1 MAQQKSQEQVDLGVF
16 AKAPSRGLGAGEI
29 VALGLS
35 ALWLLACGIFFV
47 VLGGGGPTGASDAL
61 RFVMIVV
68 AVALPVAVIWL
79 AASAAR
85 SARVMREE
93 STRLQGALN
102 AMRHSFVEAQ
112 HAQALGGR
120 PADLTRR
127 LEEIADKQRQT
138 QDALATFVSARPRM
152 EPRLAPPPQMK
163 TVNPAHEREED
174 ESGQSQLPLG
184 TEVEDR
190 VPTVSPND
198 LIRAVNFPENAEDEA
213 GFAALRRALA
223 YRKIASLIQAAQDV
237 LTLLSQ
243 DGIYMDDLRPDQA
256 RPDVWRRF
264 AQGARG
270 REVAALGGIRDRSS
284 LALSAGRMRQDPIF
298 RDAAHHFLRRFD
310 EMIAAVEPG
319 MSDEELSRFG
329 ATRTARAFMLLGRVT
344 HTFD

>member
-1 MAQQKSQEQVDLGVF
+1 MAQEKSQEQVDLGVF

-35 ALWLLACGIFFV
+35 VLWLLACGVFFV
-47 VLGGGGPTGASDAL
+47 VLGGGGSTGASDAL

-112 HAQALGGR
+112 HAQALGAR

-152 EPRLAPPPQMK
+152 EPRLAPPPPMK
-163 TVNPAHEREED
+163 TVNPKIETED
-174 ESGQSQLPLG
+174 ETGQSQLPLG
-184 TEVEDR
+184 TEAQDR
-190 VPTVSPND
+190 VPMVSPND
-198 LIRAVNFPENAEDEA
+198 LIRAVNFPESAEDEE

-223 YRKIASLIQAAQDV
+223 DRKIASLIQAAQDV

-256 RPDVWRRF
+256 RPDIWRSF
-264 AQGARG
+264 AHGARG

-319 MSDEELSRFG
+319 MSDEELSRFA

>member
-1 MAQQKSQEQVDLGVF
+1 MAQDKSHGDVDFGVF
-16 AKAPSRGLGAGEI
+16 SQKRSRGLGAGEI
-29 VALGLS
+29 VALILS
-35 ALWLLACGIFFV
+35 VTWLAACVVFFA
-47 VLGGGGPTGASDAL
+47 VLGGGGSTGATDAL

-85 SARVMREE
+85 SARVMRDE
-93 STRLQGALN
+93 STRLQAALN
-102 AMRHSFVEAQ
+102 AMRQSFVEAQ
-112 HAQALGGR
+112 HAHALGSR

-163 TVNPAHEREED
+163 TVNPASGED
-174 ESGQSQLPLG
+174 TGEPELALG
-184 TEVEDR
+184 AQFEDLAPP
-190 VPTVSPND
+190 VNPND
-198 LIRAVNFPENAEDEA
+198 LIRAIHFPENAEDEE
-213 GFAALRRALA
+213 GFSALRRALA
-223 YRKIASLIQAAQDV
+223 DRKIASLIQAAQDV

-256 RPDVWRRF
+256 RPDVWRSF

-298 RDAAHHFLRRFD
+298 RDATHHFLRRFD
-310 EMIAAVEPG
+310 EMLTSVEPG
-319 MSDEELSRFG
+319 MSDEELSRLG